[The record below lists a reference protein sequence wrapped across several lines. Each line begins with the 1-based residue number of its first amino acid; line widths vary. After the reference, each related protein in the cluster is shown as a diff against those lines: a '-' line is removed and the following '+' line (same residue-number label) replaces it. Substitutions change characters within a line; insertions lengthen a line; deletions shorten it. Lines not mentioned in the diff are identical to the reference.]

1 MEEQELAGALRAAR
15 NGDEAGFAALWQ
27 AYQPAVLRYL
37 RVVAGESA
45 EDAASETWLHV
56 ARDLSGFR
64 GDLTAF
70 RVWLFRI
77 ARHRGIDDQRRVGR
91 RREDLMDPGTI
102 DGGTSPDAA
111 ADALERLGTGWAVA
125 LIATLPR
132 DQAEAVMLR
141 VVAGLDVAGTAEVLG
156 KRPGAVRV
164 ATLRGLRRLADN
176 VEVRTRRPATPAPLS
191 TIDTVEAEG
200 V

>member
-1 MEEQELAGALRAAR
+1 V
-15 NGDEAGFAALWQ
+15 
-27 AYQPAVLRYL
+27 AVPDRP
-37 RVVAGESA
+37 
-45 EDAASETWLHV
+45 
-56 ARDLSGFR
+56 
-64 GDLTAF
+64 
-70 RVWLFRI
+70 
-77 ARHRGIDDQRRVGR
+77 HRGIDDQRRAGR
-91 RREDLMDPGTI
+91 RREELVDPGVI
-102 DGGTSPDAA
+102 DGGASPDAA
-111 ADALERLGTGWAVA
+111 ADALERLGTGWAVT

-176 VEVRTRRPATPAPLS
+176 VEVRTRRALTPTPRTA
-191 TIDTVEAEG
+191 IEAVEAEG